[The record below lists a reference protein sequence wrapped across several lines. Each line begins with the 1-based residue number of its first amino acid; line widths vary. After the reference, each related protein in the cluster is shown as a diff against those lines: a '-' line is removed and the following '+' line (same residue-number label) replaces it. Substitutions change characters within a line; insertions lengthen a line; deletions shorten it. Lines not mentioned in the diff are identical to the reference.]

1 MTSGASADADK
12 SDDDNDD
19 DALSNEC
26 GGEEHR
32 WSMSFS
38 LGEDRQWGCHHR
50 SWEGGVLPL
59 AEEDSVLGGLIGG
72 RRNKKLKHHY
82 VLRVFSSHGGCF
94 LVWTAKRDPQ
104 FSAIVAQACKIRMQL
119 RH

>member
-1 MTSGASADADK
+1 MRPSLKTSMASSASADADK

-19 DALSNEC
+19 YALSNEC

-32 WSMSFS
+32 
-38 LGEDRQWGCHHR
+38 RYHR

-72 RRNKKLKHHY
+72 QRNKKLKHHY
-82 VLRVFSSHGGCF
+82 VLRVF
-94 LVWTAKRDPQ
+94 LVTG
-104 FSAIVAQACKIRMQL
+104 VAF
-119 RH
+119 